1 MLCNQKNRITIE
13 NNSACG
19 VILLVV
25 LVSVAVQL
33 FPADLDR
40 QDELHLERDQ

>member
-1 MLCNQKNRITIE
+1 MLCNQKYKITIE

-19 VILLVV
+19 VILLAV

-40 QDELHLERDQ
+40 EDELHLERDQ